1 MCVLCMCEVILTCG
15 IEYDDVPL
23 TQQFMIGCKLSREG
37 DYCYLTPINAITIAQ
52 SVNYLLTRHHDRH
65 HVLGYVI

>member
-1 MCVLCMCEVILTCG
+1 
-15 IEYDDVPL
+15 
-23 TQQFMIGCKLSREG
+23 MIGCKLSREG

-52 SVNYLLTRHHDRH
+52 LVNYLLTRHHDRH